1 MPGYKWVEQALKQ
14 KEKCARTTNTTMNKK
29 DPSLDAYTKLK
40 DELVKLIVK
49 KNEIDAQLAAL
60 EEEIYDKELDYFN
73 ESTYGN
79 IVKGF
84 ENFGKMSL
92 GSSNKRKL
100 VFNDEDHIFSM
111 SSATFVKS
119 LMRKQGI
126 SGAAPDFDDYEDS
139 IEPSGLSTNGAG
151 NGVVNG
157 SSGSGSGKE
166 STSSTPLRKRK

>member
-1 MPGYKWVEQALKQ
+1 MSK
-14 KEKCARTTNTTMNKK
+14 KE
-29 DPSLDAYTKLK
+29 PSLDAYTKLK

-92 GSSNKRKL
+92 GGSNKRKL
-100 VFNDEDHIFSM
+100 VFNEEDHIFSM
-111 SSATFVKS
+111 SSATFVKA

-126 SGAAPDFDDYEDS
+126 NGATDYDDYEDS
-139 IEPSGLSTNGAG
+139 IEPSSGNSDGPS
-151 NGVVNG
+151 NGVTNG
-157 SSGSGSGKE
+157 SSGSVTAKDSG
-166 STSSTPLRKRK
+166 SSTPLRKRK